1 MTEDTQASDIAALR
15 QTVAA
20 QTAEAEQRL
29 AAAQQRNAQL
39 REMLQ
44 QLAAQTPPPQ
54 ALARTGNRAHSTP
67 ALVAT
72 GVGATVAA
80 GVLAVKHIFDPTR
93 LRAPLTLAEAVNDA
107 RDDGQLTAATVAAL
121 QNTPGL
127 VGQVLGKI
135 RVKLDG
141 IREMQAVTAATRAA
155 LPTPLAAG
163 GADDLAQ
170 QLTIAMQNGGLAAGG
185 ESAATIKAVLGKLAD
200 KTGIAAED
208 LERAYTSARAAA
220 SASLQGRELTDGDY
234 RQIMDQTLAGLD
246 NYVHHRAA
254 TATTLEGLTTPKASA
269 AAASTDAWNPFEAP
283 AMAAEVPGAGGST
296 AAHAGINWGEALE
309 GAARVAGGVMAVWA
323 VAGAVQSMRSK
334 DADTA
339 DKLYYGAR
347 AITGTLSAV
356 GVANPFTAALA
367 LGATAAHLSREKTLA
382 QLTKAT
388 EANHEAFQR
397 LQAQDRPDQWAQLQT
412 TAQLA
417 ACVMNGA
424 GIKASRAFSAVM
436 NRGREAVTGALQQL
450 GGTGQ
455 HRAAA
460 DETAALQAY
469 MDVRTAQYG

>member
-1 MTEDTQASDIAALR
+1 MNAFIGKTNAMTENTQASDIAALR
-15 QTVAA
+15 EKVAA
-20 QTAEAEQRL
+20 QIAEAEQRL
-29 AAAQQRNAQL
+29 AAARQRNAEL
-39 REMLQ
+39 PKK
-44 QLAAQTPPPQ
+44 LAAPTPQPQ
-54 ALARTGNRAHSTP
+54 ALARLASRMRGLFARVLA
-67 ALVAT
+67 
-72 GVGATVAA
+72 VGGAVAA
-80 GVLAVKHIFDPTR
+80 GALLVQQMFRPTR

-155 LPTPLAAG
+155 LPMPLAAG
-163 GADDLAQ
+163 EYDDLAW
-170 QLTIAMQNGGLAAGG
+170 QLTAAMQNGGLAAGG
-185 ESAATIKAVLGKLAD
+185 ETAATIRIVLGKLAD

-220 SASLQGRELTDGDY
+220 SASLQVRDLTDGDY

-246 NYVHHRAA
+246 KYVRHRAA
-254 TATTLEGLTTPKASA
+254 TATTLETMTPRA
-269 AAASTDAWNPFEAP
+269 AADAANPFEAP

-296 AAHAGINWGEALE
+296 AAHAGINWGQALE

-323 VAGAVQSMRSK
+323 VAGAVQSMHSK
-334 DADTA
+334 DTDTA

-436 NRGREAVTGALQQL
+436 NRGREAVIALPIFI
-450 GGTGQ
+450 
-455 HRAAA
+455 
-460 DETAALQAY
+460 Y
-469 MDVRTAQYG
+469 KV